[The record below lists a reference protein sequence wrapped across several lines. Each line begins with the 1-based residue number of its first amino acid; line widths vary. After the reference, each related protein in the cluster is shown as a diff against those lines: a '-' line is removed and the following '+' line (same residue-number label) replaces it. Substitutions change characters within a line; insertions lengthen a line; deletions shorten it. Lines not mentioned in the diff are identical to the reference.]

1 DKNPKIFASEET
13 CTSRPYATNSFGRVN
28 VSVRNGVGYG
38 STKRSDMRAMWRNHL
53 KRIDVFNAFNLRRN
67 TLIDDG

>member
-1 DKNPKIFASEET
+1 M
-13 CTSRPYATNSFGRVN
+13 
-28 VSVRNGVGYG
+28 SVRNGVGYG